1 MLLKARSQ
9 SGTCRDG
16 FDWLMND
23 MPILPWICFCTMHPT
38 ALNPLPV
45 CFDARSLELLLD
57 AYNGRGLRPAP
68 DREAVQSATV
78 SH

>member
-1 MLLKARSQ
+1 MFLQNAPRGTQSSPGLLY
-9 SGTCRDG
+9 
-16 FDWLMND
+16 
-23 MPILPWICFCTMHPT
+23 
-38 ALNPLPV
+38 
-45 CFDARSLELLLD
+45 ARSLELLLD